1 MTTLRKTDVLQIR
14 NLHASIGSQK
24 ILNGIDLTIQS
35 GEIHAIMGPN
45 GSGKSTLCNIIM
57 GHPKYEVT
65 QGEVLLNGENIL
77 ELDPNERANRGIFL
91 GFQAPLEIA
100 GVTLGNFLRL
110 AKNANRKA
118 YDPNVESIGPVE
130 FMKIMKEKLEL
141 LKMDKT
147 FAGRSVNEGF
157 SGGEKKRTEIVQ
169 MSILEP
175 KIALLDEIDSG
186 LDIDAL
192 RIVAKGIQDY
202 FEKSHAGILLITHYE
217 RLLNYVEPHF
227 IHVMAQGRIIVS
239 GGKELSKQLEKE
251 GYSRLTAQ

>member
-14 NLHASIGSQK
+14 DLHASIGSQK

-45 GSGKSTLCNIIM
+45 GSGKSTLCHIIM

-65 QGEVLLNGENIL
+65 HGEVLLNGENIL

-91 GFQAPLEIA
+91 GFQAPLEIS

-110 AKNANRKA
+110 AKNANRKTS
-118 YDPNVESIGPVE
+118 DSNLTPIGPVE
-130 FMKIMKEKLEL
+130 FMKIMKEKLER

-192 RIVAKGIQDY
+192 RVVAQGIQDY
-202 FEKSHAGILLITHYE
+202 FDKSHAGILLITHYE
-217 RLLNYVEPHF
+217 RLLKYVEPHC
-227 IHVMAQGRIIVS
+227 IHVMAQGRIIAS
-239 GGKELSKQLEKE
+239 GGKEVSKQLEKE
-251 GYSRLTAQ
+251 GYSQFLKN